1 MTERRDFLK
10 LVSNAAVLS
19 TLAPNLHASPL
30 PREAGTEAGFKG
42 QVVFFSKHL
51 PNLNYQQLA
60 QTVKT
65 LGFTGVDL
73 TVRPGGHVLPE
84 RAAEDLPKA
93 AAAIRAAGLSVSM
106 ITTGLLSVNDP
117 TAKPILSTAGK
128 LGIPFIK
135 PGYWKYQF
143 ADVRQELA
151 KFAAEFRGLVELA
164 KQSGVQLGFH
174 NHESN
179 LGGPLLDVI
188 STIDAL
194 DAKSA
199 GYYFDVRHAVVEGGG
214 AGWKIAFNLI
224 APRLKMIA
232 VKDFYWE
239 KSAKGWKI
247 INCPL
252 GEGMV
257 DWKAY
262 FKLLRQANFA
272 GPISVHL
279 EYEINGA
286 TKAAVEENT
295 LAAATRDLAFVQ
307 ARLREAYGTLNSV
320 QQ

>member
-1 MTERRDFLK
+1 MTDRRDFLK
-10 LVSNAAVLS
+10 LTTSAALS
-19 TLAPNLHASPL
+19 GAFAPNLPAAQP
-30 PREAGTEAGFKG
+30 ATAQAGFKG

-51 PNLNYQQLA
+51 PQTNFELLA
-60 QTVKT
+60 RTVKT
-65 LGFTGVDL
+65 LGFDGVDL
-73 TVRPGGHVLPE
+73 TVRPGGHVLPD

-93 AAAIRAAGLSVSM
+93 ATAIRAAGLSLPM
-106 ITTGLLSVNDP
+106 ITTGLLSVADP

-143 ADVRQELA
+143 TEVRRELA
-151 KFAAEFRGLVELA
+151 KFAEDFRGLVELA
-164 KQSGVQLGFH
+164 KQSGVQFGFH
-174 NHESN
+174 NHEGY
-179 LGGPLLDVI
+179 LGGPLLDVVN
-188 STIDAL
+188 TIDAL

-232 VKDFYWE
+232 VKDFYWD
-239 KSAKGWKI
+239 KTSKGWKI

-272 GPISVHL
+272 GPISVHF
-279 EYEINGA
+279 EYEIGGA
-286 TKAAVEENT
+286 TNAAVEENT
-295 LAAATRDLAFVQ
+295 LAAAQRDLAFVQ
-307 ARLREAYGTLNSV
+307 ARLKEAFV
-320 QQ
+320 

>member
-1 MTERRDFLK
+1 MTDRRNFLK
-10 LVSNAAVLS
+10 FASSATMLSAFVTDLNAQ
-19 TLAPNLHASPL
+19 PLHS
-30 PREAGTEAGFKG
+30 EATTEAAAKTGFKG

-51 PNLNYQQLA
+51 PHLA
-60 QTVKT
+60 YEPLAHTVKT
-65 LGFTGVDL
+65 LGFDGVDL

-93 AAAIRAAGLSVSM
+93 ATAIRAAGLSVPM
-106 ITTGLLSVNDP
+106 ISTGLLSAADP
-117 TAKPILSTAGK
+117 TAKPILNTAGK

-143 ADVRQELA
+143 TDVRQELV

-174 NHESN
+174 NHEGN
-179 LGGPLLDVI
+179 LGGPLLDVV

-239 KSAKGWKI
+239 KTPKGWKI

-262 FKLLRQANFA
+262 FRLLRQANFA
-272 GPISVHL
+272 GPISLHL
-279 EYEINGA
+279 EYEIGGA

-295 LAAATRDLAFVQ
+295 LAAAQRDLSFVQ
-307 ARLREAYGTLNSV
+307 GRLKEAFAAV
-320 QQ
+320 